1 MLAVRIAY
9 IVVFAFALSSCDS
22 STDEP
27 IAKNGYPGKVAVII
41 ENNCMGGS
49 CHSAS
54 TKENGGLDLSS
65 WDAMMLGD
73 SLVNDVIP
81 FNARLSYLF
90 QHINT
95 NRDRGEKALPR
106 MPLAR
111 DPLSDEDQKT
121 IYDWIND
128 GAKSSEGQIAY
139 ANVTKKLFVPNQ
151 GEDVLSVIDG
161 ETNRLIRAEQFETG
175 SEPAAVAT
183 DPAKEYLFLG
193 FQDNS
198 GTVKKI
204 RISDYSVAAE
214 FTSGLAPKSL
224 IITPDAKKGYISSY
238 PSAFKNRIGVFD
250 PLTMKMIKTIETKLI
265 RSSLGMICSKDGKYL
280 YVTGYESDNILIIDA
295 KTDSIVANLLM
306 DVSVPIAP
314 DDSYYPQYQPSALA
328 ISNDGKYLFAAA
340 INKQRIFVFDLETNT
355 IKTLIPVEIFPR
367 GIMAAPGTNELW
379 VANAGSNDISIIDM
393 TSLEVTT
400 IIETVGNEP
409 ASIEFS
415 ADGSLAYVAC
425 LSKSAK
431 SGHHSGGNQPSSVFV
446 FDRATRKIIKEIEM
460 PVFSAGIVRGY

>member
-1 MLAVRIAY
+1 MLPQRILY
-9 IVVFAFALSSCDS
+9 ILVFAFALSSCDS

-54 TKENGGLDLSS
+54 TKENGGLDLSN
-65 WDAMMLGD
+65 WDAMMRGD

-111 DPLSDEDQKT
+111 DPLSDDDQKT

-128 GAKSSEGQIAY
+128 GAKSSDGRIAY

-161 ETNRLIRAEQFETG
+161 ETNRLIRAVQFESG

-183 DPAKEYLFLG
+183 DPVKEYLFLG
-193 FQDNS
+193 LQDNS

-204 RISDYSVAAE
+204 RISDYSVTAE

-250 PLTMKMIKTIETKLI
+250 PLTMKMTKTIETKLI

-280 YVTGYESDNILIIDA
+280 YVTGYESDNVLIID
-295 KTDSIVANLLM
+295 TQSDTVVANMRLSE
-306 DVSVPIAP
+306 SVPVAP
-314 DDSYYPQYQPSALA
+314 DDTYYPIYSPASLAL
-328 ISNDGKYLFAAA
+328 SHDQKYLFVTST
-340 INKQRIFVFDLETNT
+340 NTQRVYVFDLETRT
-355 IKTLIPVEIFPR
+355 VKQFISVEVFPR

-415 ADGSLAYVAC
+415 SDGSLAYVAC
-425 LSKSAK
+425 LSKSAT

-460 PVFSAGIVRGY
+460 PIFSAGIVRGY

>member
-1 MLAVRIAY
+1 MYNLRFLSILIFAVA
-9 IVVFAFALSSCDS
+9 VSSCDS

-27 IAKNGYPGKVAVII
+27 IAKNGYPGKVAIVI

-49 CHSAS
+49 CHSTA
-54 TKENGGLDLSS
+54 TVVNGGLDLSS
-65 WDAMMLGD
+65 WDAMMRGD

-95 NRDRGEKALPR
+95 NRERGEKALPR

-111 DPLSDEDQKT
+111 DPLSDEEQKI

-128 GAKSSEGQIAY
+128 GAKSSEGQIPY
-139 ANVTKKLFVPNQ
+139 EHVTKKLFVPNQ
-151 GEDVLSVIDG
+151 GEDVLSVIDA

-175 SEPAAVAT
+175 SEPATVIT
-183 DPAKEYLFLG
+183 DPTKEYLYLG

-204 RISDYSVAAE
+204 RISDYEITAE
-214 FTSGLAPKSL
+214 LTSGLVPKSL
-224 IITPDAKKGYISSY
+224 TITPDGKKGYISSY

-250 PLTMKMIKTIETKLI
+250 PISMKMTKTIETPLI
-265 RSSLGMICSKDGKYL
+265 RSSLAMICSQDGKYL
-280 YVTGYESDNILIIDA
+280 YVSGYESDNVLIIDT
-295 KTDSIVANLLM
+295 KTDTVVTNLLM
-306 DVSVPIAP
+306 DASVPVAP
-314 DDSYYPQYQPSALA
+314 DETYSSKYAPSTLAL
-328 ISNDGKYLFAAA
+328 SNDGKYLFVAA
-340 INKQRIFVFDLETNT
+340 INSQRVFVFDLLTNT
-355 IKTLIPVEIFPR
+355 IKTLIPVEVFPR
-367 GIMAAPGTNELW
+367 GMKVVPTTNEMW
-379 VANAGSNDISIIDM
+379 VVNGGSNDISIIDM

-415 ADGSLAYVAC
+415 ADGSLVYVAC
-425 LSKSAK
+425 LSKKAS
-431 SGHHSGGNQPSSVFV
+431 SGHHSGGSQPSSVFV
-446 FDRATRKIIKEIEM
+446 FDRAARKIIKEIEM
-460 PVFSAGIVRGY
+460 PVFSAGIVRGF